1 MTSLLCMGGTKR
13 SDASDNTECR
23 PANIE
28 KFLSES
34 FSGQSRGGQGK
45 ARRWQPKTEAGI
57 LGRAEDPSPTA
68 RGQWLH
74 CFGHWKKFLLT
85 KVSMCFIRY
94 LIALRL
100 DTRSQKCY

>member
-45 ARRWQPKTEAGI
+45 AEDGSRRPRRVSWGGQKIPPQQ
-57 LGRAEDPSPTA
+57 LGVNDFTVLATGKS
-68 RGQWLH
+68 
-74 CFGHWKKFLLT
+74 F
-85 KVSMCFIRY
+85 S
-94 LIALRL
+94 
-100 DTRSQKCY
+100 